1 MKVSVLG
8 AGNIGTYFAAAL
20 GAKGHEVVVCSSH
33 PERVRPV
40 LEVADRSGKV
50 LLSGK
55 IQESVDSVKEAVK
68 GAEVVFV
75 TYPAF
80 MMAETAAAMETALL
94 EGAMVGLIP
103 GTGGGEF
110 AFRKSVAEKHIT
122 LFGLQRVPAVA
133 RLNLYGRQVQVEGKR
148 ERLHVAA
155 IPAGNGERVAAL
167 LEDTFD
173 MPCQVL
179 PNYLCVTLTP
189 SNPILH
195 TTRLKTLFADYVPGK
210 VYERNPLFYEE
221 WSDASSELLLRCDE
235 ELQTLCKRMDRLD
248 LSPVRSLRLHYESD
262 SPQALTRKLQSIK
275 SLQGLS
281 SPMKQ
286 VAGGWIPDFSSR
298 YFTADFL
305 YGLSILQQI
314 AEVFQVPTPYM
325 DSTMD
330 WYRNLCPGE
339 KGFSLAG
346 YGMDA
351 QQALYAFY
359 GQA

>member
-20 GAKGHEVVVCSSH
+20 GAKGHEVTVCSSH
-33 PERVRPV
+33 PERVQSV
-40 LEVADRSGKV
+40 LEVVDHGGNV

-55 IQESVDSVKEAVK
+55 IQEATDSVGRAVK

-80 MMAETAAAMETALL
+80 MMAETAAAMEEALL

-110 AFRKSVAEKHIT
+110 AFRKSIQEKHIT

-133 RLNLYGRQVQVEGKR
+133 RLNTYGRQVQVEGKR

-155 IPAGNGERVAAL
+155 IPASKGESAAAL
-167 LEDTFD
+167 LKDTFD
-173 MPCQVL
+173 MPCDVL

-195 TTRLKTLFADYVPGK
+195 TTRLRTLFADYMPGK
-210 VYERNPLFYEE
+210 VYKENPLFYEA
-221 WSDASSELLLRCDE
+221 WDDASSRLLLKCDE
-235 ELQTLCKRMDRLD
+235 ELQNLCKKMNGLD
-248 LSPVRSLRLHYESD
+248 LTSVRSLRLHYESE
-262 SPQALTRKLQSIK
+262 SPQALTGKLRSIK
-275 SLQGLS
+275 SLQGLY

-286 VAGGWIPDFSSR
+286 VQGGWIPDFSSR
-298 YFTADFL
+298 YFTADFP
-305 YGLSILQQI
+305 YGLGILQQM
-314 AEVFQVPTPYM
+314 AAVFQVPTPYM
-325 DSTMD
+325 NETMA
-330 WYRNLCPGE
+330 WYKALCPGE
-339 KGFSLAG
+339 KGFSLGA
-346 YGMDA
+346 YGMDTPK
-351 QQALYAFY
+351 ALYAFY
-359 GQA
+359 GE